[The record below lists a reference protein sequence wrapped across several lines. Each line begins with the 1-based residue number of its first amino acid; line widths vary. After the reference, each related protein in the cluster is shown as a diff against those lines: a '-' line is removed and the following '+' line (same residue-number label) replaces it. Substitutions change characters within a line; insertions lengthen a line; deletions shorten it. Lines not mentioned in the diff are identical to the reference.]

1 MATYAIGDIQGCY
14 HSFQQLLKHIH
25 FDAERDRL
33 WLVGDLINRGSGS
46 LEVLRWVY
54 ERQSSIVT
62 VLGNHDLHTLAV
74 AEGFV
79 PASRGDT
86 LQALLDAPDC
96 GKLLTWLRQQ
106 SMIHAGQGYL
116 MVHAGLLPEWTAE
129 QALALGAE
137 VEQALRAG
145 NYRDFLAHMYGNL
158 PDRWDETLHGMD
170 RLRLITNAMT
180 RLRICDAKG
189 VMDFKFKGEL
199 QDIPKGYTP
208 WFDMPA
214 RRSVD
219 TTIIFGHWSALGL
232 QQRDN
237 LFALDTGCL
246 WGGALTALRL
256 DDRHIFQVPCS
267 PQDSPKKIK
276 RAN

>member
-1 MATYAIGDIQGCY
+1 MSTYAIGDIQGCY

-25 FDAERDRL
+25 FDPQQDRL

-54 ERQSSIVT
+54 AHRSVIVT

-79 PASRGDT
+79 KVSKGDT
-86 LQALLDAPDC
+86 LQELLEAPDC
-96 GKLLTWLRQQ
+96 DDLLSWLRQQ
-106 SMIHAGQGYL
+106 SMIHAEHGYL

-137 VEQALRAG
+137 VAQALRG
-145 NYRDFLAHMYGNL
+145 RDYRDFLAQMYGNL
-158 PDRWDETLHGMD
+158 PNHWDSKLQGMD

-180 RLRICDAKG
+180 RLRICNVNG
-189 VMDFKFKGEL
+189 VMDFEFKGKL
-199 QDIPKGYTP
+199 QDTPVGYTP
-208 WFDMPA
+208 WFDMPGRKSA
-214 RRSVD
+214 D

-232 QQRDN
+232 QQREN

-256 DDRHIFQVPCS
+256 DDRKIYQVPCS
-267 PQDSPKKIK
+267 PLDSPRRIAH
-276 RAN
+276 AN